1 MISNL
6 STIISQI
13 YKSRNILL
21 QQLHTNN
28 YNIEEYSGFEIK
40 DINILYK
47 NNQLDM
53 VLNNKENTNKIYV
66 KYHTTTIKQT
76 NIQDYIYEI
85 YNIEEILS
93 KTDILMIIT
102 FSDINENIKEYLRH
116 LWETEQ
122 ILVVIQS
129 IQRLQYN
136 ILEHT
141 LVPKHTIITDNLEI
155 EQIKNKYNID
165 NNNQFPRISR
175 FDPVAVVLC
184 VKPGQICK
192 IIRKSKLDRF

>member
-53 VLNNKENTNKIYV
+53 VLNNNENTNKIYV

-192 IIRKSKLDRF
+192 IILI

>member
-1 MISNL
+1 
-6 STIISQI
+6 
-13 YKSRNILL
+13 
-21 QQLHTNN
+21 
-28 YNIEEYSGFEIK
+28 
-40 DINILYK
+40 
-47 NNQLDM
+47 M
-53 VLNNKENTNKIYV
+53 VLNNNENTNKIYV

-192 IIRKSKLDRF
+192 IIRKSKTSVESTYYRMCVNIVI